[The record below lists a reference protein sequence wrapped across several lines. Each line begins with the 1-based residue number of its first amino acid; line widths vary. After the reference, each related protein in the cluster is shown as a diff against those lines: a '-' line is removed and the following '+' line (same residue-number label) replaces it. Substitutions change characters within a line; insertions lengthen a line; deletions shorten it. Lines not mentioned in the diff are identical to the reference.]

1 MTKKKDPN
9 YIVKIE
15 QAIQKKYGNEAV
27 QNPKKFCNK
36 EKEDDYLTQIKELAQ
51 KQNNIA
57 EKVEKI
63 ELDGFLISKKL
74 LNRESNRKCPVCD
87 IYSFD
92 SRDDVY
98 MNKFNCCHDCYIKW
112 VEFREKR
119 WLSGWRP
126 NKGE

>member
-27 QNPKKFCNK
+27 QNPKKFWNK
-36 EKEDDYLTQIKELAQ
+36 EKEDDYLTQIEELAQ
-51 KQNNIA
+51 KQNTIA
-57 EKVEKI
+57 EKTEKI
-63 ELDGFLISKKL
+63 EVDGFLISKKL
-74 LNRESNRKCPVCD
+74 LNRESNRKCPVCG

-92 SRDDVY
+92 GRDDVY

-112 VEFREKR
+112 VEFREER

>member
-1 MTKKKDPN
+1 MLN
-9 YIVKIE
+9 
-15 QAIQKKYGNEAV
+15 
-27 QNPKKFCNK
+27 
-36 EKEDDYLTQIKELAQ
+36 DDYTPMDFVVYLLKIFFHKNHTEASKIML
-51 KQNNIA
+51 
-57 EKVEKI
+57 KVHNKGAC
-63 ELDGFLISKKL
+63 LCG
-74 LNRESNRKCPVCD
+74 

-126 NKGE
+126 NEGE

>member
-27 QNPKKFCNK
+27 QNPKKFWNK

-57 EKVEKI
+57 EKIEKI

-112 VEFREKR
+112 VEFREER

>member
-27 QNPKKFCNK
+27 QNPKKFWNK
-36 EKEDDYLTQIKELAQ
+36 EKEDDYLTQIEELAQ
-51 KQNNIA
+51 KQNTIA
-57 EKVEKI
+57 EKTEKI
-63 ELDGFLISKKL
+63 EVDGFLISKKL
-74 LNRESNRKCPVCD
+74 LNRESNRKCPVCG

-92 SRDDVY
+92 GRDDVY

-112 VEFREKR
+112 VEFREER

-126 NKGE
+126 NEGE

>member
-1 MTKKKDPN
+1 M
-9 YIVKIE
+9 
-15 QAIQKKYGNEAV
+15 
-27 QNPKKFCNK
+27 FWNK
-36 EKEDDYLTQIKELAQ
+36 EKEDDYLLQIKELAK
-51 KQNNIA
+51 KQNSIA
-57 EKVEKI
+57 EKTEKI
-63 ELDGFLISKKL
+63 EVDGFLISKKL
-74 LNRESNRKCPVCD
+74 LNRESNRKCPICG

-126 NKGE
+126 NEGE